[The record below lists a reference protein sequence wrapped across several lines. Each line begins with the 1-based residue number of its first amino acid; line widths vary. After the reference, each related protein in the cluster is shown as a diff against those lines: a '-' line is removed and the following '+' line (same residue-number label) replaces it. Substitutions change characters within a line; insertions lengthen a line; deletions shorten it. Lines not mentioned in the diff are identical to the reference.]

1 MTEVEEKEKRFAFG
15 ASQLARSA
23 PRVPQRH
30 QGSSSLFS
38 LRPKRGDP
46 GALYPARKRERDKRE
61 KACTP
66 ACKALLLLFF
76 SVSSSSPGKKGGRS
90 KASPPPRSSSAEG
103 FLRSFS
109 RLVGRE
115 RCLRWHISDDSC
127 RGFEV
132 QETGKRARR
141 GGKGERMRVRV
152 PSRWGHSCVA
162 FKGERGKEST
172 TFPRRHA
179 SPSAL
184 LAAASK
190 ARTSL
195 VH

>member
-1 MTEVEEKEKRFAFG
+1 MKKRKRGLPSGRVNWLARPRVSRRGTRARVPSFLCARSEET
-15 ASQLARSA
+15 LARSIRLA
-23 PRVPQRH
+23 
-30 QGSSSLFS
+30 
-38 LRPKRGDP
+38 
-46 GALYPARKRERDKRE
+46 RERDKRE
-61 KACTP
+61 KACTH

-132 QETGKRARR
+132 QETGKRAKR

-152 PSRWGHSCVA
+152 PSQWGHSCVA

-190 ARTSL
+190 ACTSL